1 LTPDHN
7 SRSPHSY
14 NKNIFKEIHHFDVD
28 DISEQ
33 NQSIDYQFNTSDQKA
48 AFRTDKD
55 WDINEEVQSIY
66 QFENPSFKETEVRA
80 TSMLQHQA
88 LGNILAKKDNKEN
101 QNHTNI
107 KKKSSVTAIMSKVS
121 SFITHKIL
129 VLLQVAA
136 INKIILLTPITLEAV

>member
-1 LTPDHN
+1 
-7 SRSPHSY
+7 
-14 NKNIFKEIHHFDVD
+14 
-28 DISEQ
+28 
-33 NQSIDYQFNTSDQKA
+33 
-48 AFRTDKD
+48 
-55 WDINEEVQSIY
+55 
-66 QFENPSFKETEVRA
+66 
-80 TSMLQHQA
+80 MLQHQA